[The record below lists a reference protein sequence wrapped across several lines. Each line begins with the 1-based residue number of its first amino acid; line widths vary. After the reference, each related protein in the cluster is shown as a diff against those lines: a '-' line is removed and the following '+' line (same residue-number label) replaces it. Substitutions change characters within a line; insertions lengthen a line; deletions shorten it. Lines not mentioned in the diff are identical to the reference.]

1 MINTPKFWYKKDLI
15 SKFKTFLL
23 LPFSIIWILLSLIKK
38 NFAKRYKSRLKV
50 ICIGNL
56 SIGGTGKTS
65 LAIEINDL
73 LRNKFRTVFI
83 KKNYKN
89 QIDEINL
96 LNNKGKII
104 SSSNREDALFTASK
118 KKYQV
123 AILDDGLQ
131 QKNINYDLK
140 IACFNSK
147 YAFGNGYVLPAGPL
161 RENLNIIKDY
171 DLIFLNGEKKN
182 KKLLSKLKSI
192 NKNLQIF
199 EGKYKPLNLKKFDLR
214 KKYLMFCGI
223 GNPHEFEQTLVKY
236 KFNISEKII
245 FPDHHKFSNIDLKE
259 LKSNASRDNLTLV
272 TTEKDFFR
280 LNKTQRKNIK
290 FLKIKLEIKDK
301 EKLKKILISKL

>member
-1 MINTPKFWYKKDLI
+1 MKLIKPKFWDTKNFISFILYPLSAITYLINFTKKI
-15 SKFKTFLL
+15 Y
-23 LPFSIIWILLSLIKK
+23 IKK
-38 NFAKRYKSRLKV
+38 NFEIKS
-50 ICIGNL
+50 ICIGNIF
-56 SIGGTGKTS
+56 IGGTGKTS

-73 LRNKFRTVFI
+73 LRKKFRTVFI